1 MVLYGKGVQV
11 NDSNIQEVWEE
22 LESRGL
28 NFGDEGF
35 VRLARRH
42 YLIREVVELK
52 VNKLL
57 TVCFHL
63 NSNIGFFSG

>member
-11 NDSNIQEVWEE
+11 NDSKIQEFWEA
-22 LESRGL
+22 LESCGL

-57 TVCFHL
+57 TVSFHL
-63 NSNIGFFSG
+63 NSNIGFFSS